1 MSATAG
7 PATVESID
15 PANGEL
21 VETYEVFTEGQIDA
35 ALDLSH
41 KAFGDWRRAEWS
53 KRAEL
58 MNGVGRELRA
68 RGEHPRRADLR
79 DSELTHLLD
88 VFGQHF
94 LQLTQGPHPQR
105 GVRRPIGVVERPAGR
120 LDRPAHVVMV
130 RVRRS

>member
-41 KAFGDWRRAEWS
+41 GAFRTYRRAPWS
-53 KRAEL
+53 ERSEL
-58 MNGVGRELRA
+58 MSGVARQKYPPAPPFVRDQRVEAIGRDT
-68 RGEHPRRADLR
+68 PD
-79 DSELTHLLD
+79 
-88 VFGQHF
+88 
-94 LQLTQGPHPQR
+94 
-105 GVRRPIGVVERPAGR
+105 I
-120 LDRPAHVVMV
+120 DRVGINKWRQSPAHTAT
-130 RVRRS
+130 